1 MRHKKNRLR
10 WGAHRL
16 WSMVKFVQMLF
27 CDRNDSLRIVG
38 QRRNIRL
45 HRNAGLFTV
54 RAVLSQNAAICTSFR
69 EPPSGE
75 LYTDKRETFRCFE
88 IALKYA
94 CKITAFTDRFRC
106 GQNDHTYF
114 TAQKRE
120 EFHGSGGGQNI
131 HNHFYT
137 SK

>member
-1 MRHKKNRLR
+1 
-10 WGAHRL
+10 
-16 WSMVKFVQMLF
+16 MVKFVQMLF

-38 QRRNIRL
+38 QRRNIQLRE
-45 HRNAGLFTV
+45 NVGFFIV
-54 RAVLSQNAAICTSFR
+54 RAVSARDSAACAQFHESLFD
-69 EPPSGE
+69 E
-75 LYTDKRETFRCFE
+75 LCADNRETFRRFE
-88 IALKYA
+88 IASKDT

>member
-1 MRHKKNRLR
+1 
-10 WGAHRL
+10 
-16 WSMVKFVQMLF
+16 MVKFAQMLF

-94 CKITAFTDRFRC
+94 CKITAFPVRFGC
-106 GQNDHTYF
+106 SQNGHDHF
-114 TAQKRE
+114 IRMKRL
-120 EFHGSGGGQNI
+120 
-131 HNHFYT
+131 
-137 SK
+137 

>member
-1 MRHKKNRLR
+1 
-10 WGAHRL
+10 
-16 WSMVKFVQMLF
+16 MVKFVQMLF
-27 CDRNDSLRIVG
+27 CDRNVSPRTIG

-45 HRNAGLFTV
+45 CGNAGFFTV
-54 RAVLSQNAAICTSFR
+54 LAVLARNGATCTLFR
-69 EPPSGE
+69 EPLSSE
-75 LYTDKRETFRCFE
+75 LYAEHRETFRRFA
-88 IALKYA
+88 IASKYA
-94 CKITAFTDRFRC
+94 YKITAFTDRFRC